1 VVRHFQYYNIITIKR
16 PDNCQLTLTLFGL
29 FVLMGQIM
37 DDKTCTKCNCVFPA
51 TTEYFYKKVDGKYGL
66 TTKCKSCAKEC
77 VKKCYNKHQN
87 KRLNQKKEYYKSN
100 STTLNQKNHQYQLI
114 NKEKISE
121 QRKQYR
127 QDNIEKI
134 KLAHKTYRQNNKDKL
149 NKYYQ
154 LKAKNDLNYKLARN
168 IRSRIK
174 VTIKENRKTK
184 SSLEL
189 LGCSLEQVRQHIESQ
204 FQEGMSWSNW
214 SFYGWHID
222 HIRPI
227 SSFDLS
233 DPIQQKQCFHYT
245 NLQPLW
251 AKDNLAKGN
260 KIIPN

>member
-1 VVRHFQYYNIITIKR
+1 
-16 PDNCQLTLTLFGL
+16 
-29 FVLMGQIM
+29 MGQIM

-251 AKDNLAKGN
+251 AKDNLQKGS
-260 KIIPN
+260 KDL

>member
-1 VVRHFQYYNIITIKR
+1 
-16 PDNCQLTLTLFGL
+16 
-29 FVLMGQIM
+29 MGQFM
-37 DDKTCTKCNCVFPA
+37 TNKTCSKCNKEFPA
-51 TTEYFYKKVDGKYGL
+51 TNEYFYKKVDGKYGL
-66 TTKCKSCAKEC
+66 TTKCKNCAKEC
-77 VKKCYNKHQN
+77 VKKCYNKHQD

-100 STTLNQKNHQYQLI
+100 CTTINKKNYKYQSI

-127 QDNIEKI
+127 QNNIEKI
-134 KLAHKTYRQNNKDKL
+134 KIANKNWRQNNKYKL
-149 NKYYQ
+149 NEYYR
-154 LKAKNDLNYKLARN
+154 LKAKNDLNFRLARN

-174 VTIKENRKTK
+174 ATIKGHIKSQ

-189 LGCSLEQVRQHIESQ
+189 LGCSLEQVRQHIESK
-204 FQEGMSWSNW
+204 FQEGMGWNNW

-233 DPIQQKQCFHYT
+233 DPVQQEQCFHYT

-251 AKDNLAKGN
+251 AKDNLSKGD
-260 KIIPN
+260 KII